1 MAEQL
6 VGETPLEFFRE
17 QVTKALEHQHVATS
31 AFTEYYL
38 VNLLTS
44 CLRGDQLPTGDSGD
58 LEQPLAV
65 LYVRAMQSPRTER
78 ARLLR
83 AMGDTALFISGFF
96 ADSLQGRLADLQ
108 YYRAMGG
115 RAYARLGRENASTF
129 APRVFD
135 ELSGRFVAF
144 ADVLWEVSETS
155 RIHAGSQSVLQLY
168 ERWLQTGSRR
178 SAELLADFGIAPVAP
193 SEGSRN

>member
-1 MAEQL
+1 MAETL

-17 QVTKALEHQHVATS
+17 QVTKALDHQHVATS

-38 VNLLTS
+38 VNLLAS
-44 CLRGDQLPTGDSGD
+44 CIRGDQLPTGDVGD
-58 LEQPLAV
+58 VEAPLAV
-65 LYVRAMQSPRTER
+65 LYIRAMQSSRAER

-96 ADSLQGRLADLQ
+96 ADSMQGKLVDLQ

-115 RAYARLGRENASTF
+115 QAYARLNQETASAF

-155 RIHAGSQSVLQLY
+155 RIKAGPHSVLQLY

-178 SAELLADFGIAPVAP
+178 SAELLANHGIAPVAP
-193 SEGSRN
+193 GPGSRN

>member
-1 MAEQL
+1 MAEEL
-6 VGETPLEFFRE
+6 VGDTPLEFFRE
-17 QVTKALEHQHVATS
+17 QVTKALEHQHISTS

-38 VNLLTS
+38 VNLLAS
-44 CLRGDQLPTGDSGD
+44 CIRGDQLPTGDSGD
-58 LEQPLAV
+58 VQQPLAV
-65 LYVRAMQSPRTER
+65 LYVRALQSSRAER

-83 AMGDTALFISGFF
+83 AMGDTALFMSGFF
-96 ADSLQGRLADLQ
+96 ADRLHGRLADLQ

-115 RAYARLGRENASTF
+115 RAYSRLSRETASTF

-144 ADVLWEVSETS
+144 ADVLWEVSENS

-168 ERWLQTGSRR
+168 ERWVQTGSRR
-178 SAELLADFGIAPVAP
+178 SAELLADFGIAPVAS